1 MPDPIDNQ
9 VVVDHNAGFS
19 EEDNKNE
26 TGEIVDPENSPSQEP
41 IEQLSDI
48 DQIIASLPED
58 QQKLINEAVLRN
70 SDYTKKTQTIAEQRR
85 MIDRIALDNK
95 QKIEFYDN
103 FVNDKELRKQMAL
116 QEGFVEPKGEK
127 AINKKALELMEA
139 MNPDERE
146 TIDYIVEQAIEKKLV
161 HVNKFISEQATVK
174 QRSRQ
179 EKINEIYSDFCSAH
193 KDYEPNNEI
202 DIAMRK
208 ESDALG
214 LDFNT
219 MPASRMKAVLNTLYR
234 SASSGRQIKTGKI
247 AATKNII
254 KTNAVALK
262 NSARSNSGA
271 SPNVNKSTSRYET
284 LDDLFK
290 DKFRQ

>member
-1 MPDPIDNQ
+1 MPNPIDNQ
-9 VVVDHNAGFS
+9 VVVDPGGGFF
-19 EEDNKNE
+19 EEGNV
-26 TGEIVDPENSPSQEP
+26 GEVEPIVDPENSPAQEP

-85 MIDRIALDNK
+85 MIDRIALENK

-146 TIDYIVEQAIEKKLV
+146 TIDYIVEQAIEKRLIP
-161 HVNKFISEQATVK
+161 VNDFIKNQSIKK
-174 QRSRQ
+174 QESRQ
-179 EKINEIYSDFCSAH
+179 NKINEIFKDFCSAH
-193 KDYEPNNEI
+193 KDYASGNEI
-202 DIAMRK
+202 DIAMRA

-214 LDFNT
+214 FDFLT
-219 MPASRMKAVLNTLYR
+219 MPPARMKAALNTLYR
-234 SASSGRQIKTGKI
+234 SASSGSQIKTGKLS
-247 AATKNII
+247 AVKNII

-290 DKFRQ
+290 DKFR

>member
-9 VVVDHNAGFS
+9 VVVDPGGGFS
-19 EEDNKNE
+19 EEGNV
-26 TGEIVDPENSPSQEP
+26 GEVEPIVDPENSPAQEP
-41 IEQLSDI
+41 IEQLSEI

-58 QQKLINEAVLRN
+58 KQQVIKDGFLRQD
-70 SDYTKKTQTIAEQRR
+70 DYTKKRQSDSEKSK
-85 MIDRIALDNK
+85 MVDKFLLDNK

-219 MPASRMKAVLNTLYR
+219 MPASRMKAALNTLYR

-290 DKFRQ
+290 DKFVQ